1 MMKVPISAICDLC
14 SKKFE
19 KGEKE
24 TLFKITKENGKNMD
38 ITDLYIRNQCHDSFR
53 SHFQIFSI
61 DICPECAQDLK
72 EFLQNKNRNI
82 Y

>member
-14 SKKFE
+14 GKKFE

-24 TLFKITKENGKNMD
+24 TLLHIAKEYGKSIDILKIYTLNH
-38 ITDLYIRNQCHDSFR
+38 CHDSLN
-53 SHFQIFSI
+53 FQIFSI

-72 EFLQNKNRNI
+72 DFLQNKNRNI